1 MDDNSN
7 GTVLRLERLGIFA
20 VR

>member
-7 GTVLRLERLGIFA
+7 GTVLRWERLGIFA